1 MYMRIKELRTAE
13 GISQQALAVDCG
25 VSQAVVS
32 QWENGIVLPRTR
44 QLPDLARALNCSI
57 DELFVPPEPVVLEA
71 CVP

>member
-57 DELFVPPEPVVLEA
+57 DELFAQPEPVELRA